1 MKIEIEKLDDVNVI
15 RFQGRLALGDN
26 EEVLSREIDRLL
38 QDGERS
44 ILIDL
49 GEVDYIDSNGL
60 GELVAS
66 SRRAREVEG
75 SIKLL
80 RPQERIRQTLQ
91 LSMLLPLFEVYDSE
105 DEALASFS

>member
-1 MKIEIEKLDDVNVI
+1 MKIETETVDGINVI

-26 EEVLSREIDRLL
+26 DEALAGEIDRLL
-38 QDGERS
+38 EAGEKS

-60 GELVAS
+60 GELVAG
-66 SRRAREVEG
+66 SRRARELNA
-75 SIKLL
+75 SMKLL

-91 LSMLLPLFEVYDSE
+91 LSMLLPLFEVFDSQE
-105 DEALASFS
+105 EAIASFE